1 MIRDIKKYNVWIVY
15 VCMWLFSF
23 FTVWYIAIVMYYT
36 LVHVT
41 QSGYASDFIKNIST
55 LSNVPIRSFYI
66 AVFGFIGLFCFVSI
80 RKKIR
85 FFSHHQII
93 PILIELGLSL
103 LIMKNI
109 SFSATCI
116 LFLIIADSLLY
127 VDKPVDRSICI
138 ILVFLAYMLSNYGY
152 LSNYIPMISFQEY
165 LSVYNSK
172 TQGLLLGI
180 EATLSNLNIVLFIAY
195 IFLYLQKQMDETQKF
210 AALNVELK
218 RLNNQLKGYANLREK
233 MGETKER
240 NRLAREIHDTLGHT
254 LTGLSVGL
262 EACRVMIDKDVNV
275 TKAQLGILEESAKR
289 GLTDVRRSVDKLK
302 PDALERMSLNNAIHQ
317 MIEDMSKVTNTKIY
331 FVSYMEELEFE
342 ADEEEVIYRIIQES
356 TTNAIRHGKATEIWI
371 RISEK
376 DEELMII
383 ISDNGCG
390 CESIKEGFGLKHIRE
405 RVELLNGEVNYQG
418 MIGFTIIAK
427 IPIRNKLTGKKDR
440 DELNNLADNNDKAKD
455 SQ

>member
-1 MIRDIKKYNVWIVY
+1 MMQDIKKYNVWIVY

-85 FFSHHQII
+85 FFSRHQII

-180 EATLSNLNIVLFIAY
+180 EVTLSNLNIVLFIAY
-195 IFLYLQKQMDETQKF
+195 IFLYLQKQMNETQKF

-233 MGETKER
+233 
-240 NRLAREIHDTLGHT
+240 
-254 LTGLSVGL
+254 
-262 EACRVMIDKDVNV
+262 
-275 TKAQLGILEESAKR
+275 
-289 GLTDVRRSVDKLK
+289 
-302 PDALERMSLNNAIHQ
+302 
-317 MIEDMSKVTNTKIY
+317 
-331 FVSYMEELEFE
+331 
-342 ADEEEVIYRIIQES
+342 
-356 TTNAIRHGKATEIWI
+356 
-371 RISEK
+371 
-376 DEELMII
+376 
-383 ISDNGCG
+383 NG
-390 CESIKEGFGLKHIRE
+390 
-405 RVELLNGEVNYQG
+405 
-418 MIGFTIIAK
+418 
-427 IPIRNKLTGKKDR
+427 
-440 DELNNLADNNDKAKD
+440 
-455 SQ
+455 

>member
-1 MIRDIKKYNVWIVY
+1 MIQDIKKYNVWIVY

-85 FFSHHQII
+85 FFSRHQII

-172 TQGLLLGI
+172 THGLLLGI
-180 EATLSNLNIVLFIAY
+180 EVTLSNLNIVLFIAY

-210 AALNVELK
+210 AALNAELK

-302 PDALERMSLNNAIHQ
+302 PDALERYSLKEALDM
-317 MIEDMSKVTNTKIY
+317 MIMDYQRWTDVTILYLCHLPLVN
-331 FVSYMEELEFE
+331 LN
-342 ADEEEVIYRIIQES
+342 ADEEEIVYRVVQEGM
-356 TTNAIRHGKATEIWI
+356 TNSVRHGHATKIYV
-371 RISEK
+371 
-376 DEELMII
+376 
-383 ISDNGCG
+383 
-390 CESIKEGFGLKHIRE
+390 SIA
-405 RVELLNGEVNYQG
+405 Q
-418 MIGFTIIAK
+418 
-427 IPIRNKLTGKKDR
+427 
-440 DELNNLADNNDKAKD
+440 ADNNLIIIIEDNGQGCKNIKPGFGIHHLTERIDLLQGRIRYYGDKGFELIVEIPMRRGENNG
-455 SQ
+455 

>member
-152 LSNYIPMISFQEY
+152 LSNYIPMISF
-165 LSVYNSK
+165 LKNVSTSK
-172 TQGLLLGI
+172 
-180 EATLSNLNIVLFIAY
+180 
-195 IFLYLQKQMDETQKF
+195 
-210 AALNVELK
+210 
-218 RLNNQLKGYANLREK
+218 
-233 MGETKER
+233 
-240 NRLAREIHDTLGHT
+240 
-254 LTGLSVGL
+254 
-262 EACRVMIDKDVNV
+262 NV
-275 TKAQLGILEESAKR
+275 TKYIQEDAPLDSSYNLEFFDDMMEQAITIKKLDGYDQLYSMADSEIRRVIGTNEDIESA
-289 GLTDVRRSVDKLK
+289 
-302 PDALERMSLNNAIHQ
+302 MQNLN
-317 MIEDMSKVTNTKIY
+317 
-331 FVSYMEELEFE
+331 
-342 ADEEEVIYRIIQES
+342 
-356 TTNAIRHGKATEIWI
+356 
-371 RISEK
+371 
-376 DEELMII
+376 
-383 ISDNGCG
+383 
-390 CESIKEGFGLKHIRE
+390 
-405 RVELLNGEVNYQG
+405 
-418 MIGFTIIAK
+418 
-427 IPIRNKLTGKKDR
+427 
-440 DELNNLADNNDKAKD
+440 DELNILLEK
-455 SQ
+455 Q

>member
-152 LSNYIPMISFQEY
+152 LS
-165 LSVYNSK
+165 VYNPK

-180 EATLSNLNIVLFIAY
+180 EVTFSNSNIVLFIAY

-262 EACRVMIDKDVNV
+262 DKDVNV

-302 PDALERMSLNNAIHQ
+302 PDALERYSLKEALDM
-317 MIEDMSKVTNTKIY
+317 MIMDYQKLTDVTILYLCHLPLVN
-331 FVSYMEELEFE
+331 LN
-342 ADEEEVIYRIIQES
+342 ADEEEIVYRVVQEGM
-356 TTNAIRHGKATEIWI
+356 TNSVRHGHATKIYV
-371 RISEK
+371 
-376 DEELMII
+376 
-383 ISDNGCG
+383 
-390 CESIKEGFGLKHIRE
+390 SIA
-405 RVELLNGEVNYQG
+405 Q
-418 MIGFTIIAK
+418 
-427 IPIRNKLTGKKDR
+427 
-440 DELNNLADNNDKAKD
+440 ADNNLIIIIEDNGQGCKNVKPGFGIHHLTERIDLLQGRIRYYGDKGFELIVEIPMRRGENNG
-455 SQ
+455 

>member
-1 MIRDIKKYNVWIVY
+1 MIQDIKKYNVWIVY

-85 FFSHHQII
+85 FFSRHQII

-172 TQGLLLGI
+172 THGLLLGI
-180 EATLSNLNIVLFIAY
+180 EVTLSNLNIVLFIAY

-210 AALNVELK
+210 AALNAELK

-254 LTGLSVGL
+254 LTGIATGLDACITIVDSNTDLVKKQLQLLSNVAKEGL
-262 EACRVMIDKDVNV
+262 N
-275 TKAQLGILEESAKR
+275 
-289 GLTDVRRSVDKLK
+289 DVRRSVSKLRI
-302 PDALERMSLNNAIHQ
+302 DALDNHTLKYALEKMIAEYENTTNAKIHF
-317 MIEDMSKVTNTKIY
+317 ICHLS
-331 FVSYMEELEFE
+331 SLEFQL
-342 ADEEEVIYRIIQES
+342 DEEEAIYRIVQES
-356 TTNAIRHGKATEIWI
+356 CTNAIRHGKASEIFI
-371 RISEK
+371 TFGIDSDK
-376 DEELMII
+376 LII
-383 ISDNGCG
+383 IIEDNGIG
-390 CESIKEGFGLKHIRE
+390 CKDIKEGFGLHHMKE
-405 RVELLNGEVNYQG
+405 RVKLLNGTVRYYSTEGFSVIVEV
-418 MIGFTIIAK
+418 
-427 IPIRNKLTGKKDR
+427 PIRKDIQ
-440 DELNNLADNNDKAKD
+440 
-455 SQ
+455 S